1 MSSILPDI
9 VRDPEINLSE
19 DEEIEMAVEEHEEEP
34 SPEPIVR
41 ENLSKEEVFEKPKK
55 KKKNVLI
62 DPIPQEGPEI
72 QPIASGKKPRK
83 QRKPMTQEQKDK
95 LAEARKKGLETR
107 KRNAEERKRM
117 KELEGKAV
125 KKMKENK
132 KKELERIVD
141 DKPEEPPKPVK
152 AEIDQT
158 IIQKAIDD
166 AIVKHET
173 LRQQRKAAKKAA
185 IAEEVQK
192 RKVEEQI
199 KAAMYPPKAYFG
211 DKGFAT
217 KHIFNF
223 Q

>member
-1 MSSILPDI
+1 MTSMLPSIVNDPD
-9 VRDPEINLSE
+9 INLS
-19 DEEIEMAVEEHEEEP
+19 DEEIEMEIEEEP
-34 SPEPIVR
+34 SPEPIIR

-55 KKKNVLI
+55 PKKNILI
-62 DPIPQEGPEI
+62 DPIPNDGPEI
-72 QPIASGKKPRK
+72 EQIVNPTNKVRK
-83 QRKPMTQEQKDK
+83 TRKPMTQEQKDK

-107 KRNAEERKRM
+107 LRNAEERRRM

-132 KKELERIVD
+132 KKQLERIVD

-211 DKGFAT
+211 DSGFAS

>member
-9 VRDPEINLSE
+9 VKDPDIKLDT
-19 DEEIEMAVEEHEEEP
+19 DEEIEMEIEEEP

-55 KKKNVLI
+55 PKKNVLI

-72 QPIASGKKPRK
+72 EQIVNPTKK
-83 QRKPMTQEQKDK
+83 QRKPRKPMSDEQKAK

-107 KRNAEERKRM
+107 KRNAAERKKI
-117 KELEGKAV
+117 KELEDKAV

-132 KKELERIVD
+132 QRELERIVD
-141 DKPEEPPKPVK
+141 DKPEEPVK

-166 AIVKHET
+166 AIIKHET

-192 RKVEEQI
+192 KKVEEQI
-199 KAAMYPPKAYFG
+199 KAALYPPKKYFG
-211 DKGFAT
+211 DSGFASQ
-217 KHIFNF
+217 HIFNF

>member
-1 MSSILPDI
+1 MTSMLPSIVNDPD
-9 VRDPEINLSE
+9 INLSE
-19 DEEIEMAVEEHEEEP
+19 DEIEMEIEDREEP
-34 SPEPIVR
+34 SPEPILR

-55 KKKNVLI
+55 KKRNVLI
-62 DPIPQEGPEI
+62 DPIPQQGPEI
-72 QPIASGKKPRK
+72 EPISTGKKQRK

-107 KRNAEERKRM
+107 KRNAEERRRM

-125 KKMKENK
+125 KKMKQNK
-132 KKELERIVD
+132 QKELERIVD
-141 DKPEEPPKPVK
+141 DRPEEPPKPIK
-152 AEIDQT
+152 AEIDET

-211 DKGFAT
+211 DSGFAS

-223 Q
+223 R